1 MNINE
6 FKDLEVQ
13 IKKQDFNKSYKT
25 INKVLFF
32 LSIFGNIASVFL
44 AFFFISK
51 IITGAVSETNQ
62 TIVMIVSVILLAGL
76 ELLKRDIFDKFSMEY
91 LRHKNFL
98 KKEVLNLVIF
108 SIVVVSF
115 SFYSSLSGAKEFS
128 SKAVLIEQ
136 QTKNN
141 IKLYEDSLTTMYN
154 VKVSDV
160 EKEIK
165 TTKDKI
171 ELKDKE
177 QTDLESQVQLTY
189 QQRQRVRDLKKEKE
203 LLRSEITT
211 DEGKITEIKSELS
224 KEITTYE
231 EIQTKESDSKKTE
244 NTNNSFLFVII
255 STLIELVILIG
266 VYFNKYYK
274 WRSYSEMKQNLDRDP
289 NYQKWALYNAI
300 IDIIYLNETKIN
312 DKMPSNKVVA
322 EMCRTNGIIL
332 LNKDVQEFTKLL
344 ISLKVLRVSGSA
356 RYYAKDKETVGEII
370 KSYFNIT

>member
-25 INKVLFF
+25 INRVLFF
-32 LSIFGNIASVFL
+32 LSIFGNIASIFL

-62 TIVMIVSVILLAGL
+62 TAVLIVSVILLSGL

-91 LRHKNFL
+91 LRHRDFM

-108 SIVVVSF
+108 SVCVVSF

-136 QTKNN
+136 QTKDN
-141 IKLYEDSLTTMYN
+141 IKVYEDSLTTMYGA
-154 VKVSDV
+154 KITDV

-165 TTKDKI
+165 DAKSKI
-171 ELKDKE
+171 EVKDKE

-189 QQRQRVRDLKKEKE
+189 QQKQRVRDLKKEKE
-203 LLRSEITT
+203 LLRNEIAA
-211 DEGKITEIKSELS
+211 DDLKITSIKSELS
-224 KEITTYE
+224 KEIATYE
-231 EIQTKESDSKKTE
+231 EEQNKESNSKKTE
-244 NTNNSFLFVII
+244 NTNNSFLFVVI

-274 WRSYSEMKQNLDRDP
+274 WRSYSEMKQKLDRDP
-289 NYQKWALYNAI
+289 NYQKWVVYNTI

-322 EMCRTNGIIL
+322 EMCRTNGVIL

-356 RYYAKDKETVGEII
+356 RYYAKDKETANEII
-370 KSYFNIT
+370 KSYFNIS